1 MTTVEQIS
9 ALRTEAA
16 RNPVAQDVFVM
27 FASRARTRQTV
38 NLVALERRMEVE
50 GFKHTRAEYQAVLKF
65 LANLGF
71 GKLDLGSRG
80 RIKGLKEVKVTVQS
94 IGAIACGQGLE
105 IKQLSPRVRFGRLSD
120 VEVIKAPPA
129 KPWSKVKEARRLAA
143 QAAAVPTT
151 TLPRPLDAVPAQVA
165 YEQRTGLPD
174 RRRHPRPYQ
183 VLNAQL
189 ILTYTLGSGKAI
201 SIPIPP
207 DFSAADIAKLAEH
220 FQVSA
225 SPTAASPSATGG
237 AIPPTRS
244 PEGNA

>member
-16 RNPVAQDVFVM
+16 RNPVAKDVFVM

-38 NLVALERRMEVE
+38 NLVALERRMEAE

-94 IGAIACGQGLE
+94 IGAIACGQGIE
-105 IKQLSPRVRFGRLSD
+105 IKHLSPRVRFGRLSD

-143 QAAAVPTT
+143 EAAATT

-174 RRRHPRPYQ
+174 RRRQPRPYQ

-220 FQVSA
+220 FQVST
-225 SPTAASPSATGG
+225 SPAAAASPSGG